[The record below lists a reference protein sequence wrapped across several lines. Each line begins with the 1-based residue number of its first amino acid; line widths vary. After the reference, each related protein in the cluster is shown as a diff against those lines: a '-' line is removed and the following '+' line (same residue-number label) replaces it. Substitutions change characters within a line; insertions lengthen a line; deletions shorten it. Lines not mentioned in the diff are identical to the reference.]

1 MRRTSIYQAQGNLQE
16 AAKFLSEVNEHTH
29 SWGTFYTKIVELG
42 LERNYGEAVRLL
54 QARQSQFH
62 FASEIEKGLNQGL
75 LASIQRLAS
84 DTAGAKANAE
94 QARNTFE
101 QLYKAQPDN
110 PNLTAE
116 IALANAVLGE
126 KDLALKGAERA
137 IVLSANA
144 KDSFMGPS
152 FQENLAVVQ
161 TIFGENSRAIST
173 LSQLLQTRPY
183 GQTITPAFLRL
194 DPIWDPLRGDPAFQK
209 LCKEKQP

>member
-1 MRRTSIYQAQGNLQE
+1 M
-16 AAKFLSEVNEHTH
+16 
-29 SWGTFYTKIVELG
+29 
-42 LERNYGEAVRLL
+42 L

-62 FASEIEKGLNQGL
+62 FASEIEKGLNQSL
-75 LASIQRLAS
+75 LASTQRLAG

-101 QLYKAQPDN
+101 HLYKDQPDN
-110 PNLTAE
+110 PNLAAE

-137 IVLSANA
+137 IVLSATA
-144 KDSFMGPS
+144 KDPFMGPS
-152 FQENLAVVQ
+152 FQENLALIQ
-161 TIFGENSRAIST
+161 TIFGENNRAIST

-194 DPIWDPLRGDPAFQK
+194 DPIWDPLRSDPAFQK
-209 LCKEKQP
+209 LCEEKQP